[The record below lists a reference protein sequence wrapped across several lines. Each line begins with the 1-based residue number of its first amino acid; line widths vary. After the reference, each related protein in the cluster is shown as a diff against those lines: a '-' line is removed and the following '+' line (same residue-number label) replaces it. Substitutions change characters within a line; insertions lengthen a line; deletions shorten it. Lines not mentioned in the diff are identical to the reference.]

1 MRTPLLYD
9 LERVVEFYRQL
20 WDTKDHLTRE
30 ELEHAPY
37 KPCGTI
43 MSIRSQQYSIR
54 KRSFAFASDKAE
66 ITAVLS
72 LFREGNLILISSKLI
87 SGIYSSLP

>member
-1 MRTPLLYD
+1 MSDFRNRTDKEWMRTPLLYD

-37 KPCGTI
+37 KLCGTI
-43 MSIRSQQYSIR
+43 MSIRSQQYSNQKEKLRLRIR
-54 KRSFAFASDKAE
+54 
-66 ITAVLS
+66 
-72 LFREGNLILISSKLI
+72 
-87 SGIYSSLP
+87 